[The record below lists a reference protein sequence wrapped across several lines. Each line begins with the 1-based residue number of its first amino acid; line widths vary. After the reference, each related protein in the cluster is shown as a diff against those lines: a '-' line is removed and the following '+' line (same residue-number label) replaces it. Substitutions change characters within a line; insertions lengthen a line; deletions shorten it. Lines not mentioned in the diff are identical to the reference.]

1 MMHDAPYISTHV
13 NTTSTTQHGERH
25 RIVLDGPPDTFT
37 ETGMHQSRQQ
47 IKSIA
52 HQQYFIIKSICIK
65 NLKRIK

>member
-1 MMHDAPYISTHV
+1 MMHGAPYISTHV
-13 NTTSTTQHGERH
+13 KINSTTQHNGRH

-37 ETGMHQSRQQ
+37 ETGTRRSRQW